1 MKKKPPKKAGEL
13 MYWHLQDRA
22 LPVRIPRYCRSTKNK
37 DQESGQYKVLK
48 KYGNKTTIKTQTL
61 CEAFPMNPYHIL
73 KLRADRLRKK
83 LDLLSRAVPP
93 SLPAT
98 HKNRERLKRKLSTE
112 LEQLKRVADCR
123 RWKTCNIIDNHV
135 TFEDFAAICHGMH
148 EEFKASTKSID
159 FVSEAII
166 EDDLFEGSGNI
177 DLSQWLAAWCNIV
190 DNADEVRITG
200 VSPRRFLGWRSFRED
215 VIKDWADKVLAQ
227 GSDAADQT
235 ETLDE
240 DIENSDDGTETAVT
254 KTIVLPPETTNEEML
269 GRRIKYDIVGEAK
282 AEYYITFD
290 IHPDDLSSYVA
301 MMHQRLAED
310 EITLS
315 QMPDSNTL
323 KVSIPCLLG
332 SSAFKEGIRDYTHL
346 NEAADK
352 AEKIQQ
358 AIIEIHKSMSLL

>member
-1 MKKKPPKKAGEL
+1 MKYKPKKNAGTR
-13 MYWHLQDRA
+13 MYWHLQERA
-22 LPVRIPRYCRSTKNK
+22 LPVRVPRTHSC
-37 DQESGQYKVLK
+37 KVLK
-48 KYGNKTTIKTQTL
+48 EHGNETTIDTKTL

-93 SLPAT
+93 TLPVN

-112 LEQLKRVADCR
+112 LEQLKRVADRR
-123 RWKTCNIIDNHV
+123 RWRTCNIIDNHV

-159 FVSEAII
+159 FVSEALI

-190 DNADEVRITG
+190 DSVDEVRITG

-227 GSDAADQT
+227 GSDTADQT
-235 ETLDE
+235 ET
-240 DIENSDDGTETAVT
+240 IENSDDGTETAVT

-269 GRRIKYDIVGEAK
+269 GRRIKYDIVGEAT

-290 IHPDDLSSYVA
+290 IHPDELSSYVA
-301 MMHQRLAED
+301 MMHQRLADD

-332 SSAFKEGIRDYTHL
+332 GSDFKEGIRDYTHL

>member
-22 LPVRIPRYCRSTKNK
+22 LPVRIPCYCRSTKNK
-37 DQESGQYKVLK
+37 DQESRQYKVLK
-48 KYGNKTTIKTQTL
+48 KHGNETTIQTQTL

-73 KLRADRLRKK
+73 KLQANRLRKK
-83 LDLLSRAVPP
+83 LDLLSRAMPP
-93 SLPAT
+93 ILPVN
-98 HKNRERLKRKLSTE
+98 HKKRERLKRKLSTE

-123 RWKTCNIIDNHV
+123 RWRTCNIIDTHV
-135 TFEDFAAICHGMH
+135 TFEDFAAICHGMYD
-148 EEFKASTKSID
+148 EFKESTKSID
-159 FVSEAII
+159 FASEAII

-190 DNADEVRITG
+190 DSSDEVSITG
-200 VSPRRFLGWRSFRED
+200 VSPRRVLGWRSFRED
-215 VIKDWADKVLAQ
+215 VIKDWADRVLAQ
-227 GSDAADQT
+227 GSDTADQT
-235 ETLDE
+235 ET
-240 DIENSDDGTETAVT
+240 IENSDDGIETAVT

-269 GRRIKYDIVGEAK
+269 GRRIKYDIIGEAK

-290 IHPDDLSSYVA
+290 IHPDELSSYVA
-301 MMHQRLAED
+301 MMYQRLADD

-315 QMPDSNTL
+315 QMLDSNTL
-323 KVSIPCLLG
+323 KVSIPCVLG
-332 SSAFKEGIRDYTHL
+332 GSEFKEGIRDYTYL

>member
-1 MKKKPPKKAGEL
+1 MKYKPKKNAGTR
-13 MYWHLQDRA
+13 MYWHLQERA
-22 LPVRIPRYCRSTKNK
+22 LPVRVPSTH
-37 DQESGQYKVLK
+37 SCKVLK
-48 KYGNKTTIKTQTL
+48 EHGNETTIDTKTL

-73 KLRADRLRKK
+73 KVQAEQPRKK
-83 LDLLSRAVPP
+83 LGILKNAKITDRPGI
-93 SLPAT
+93 
-98 HKNRERLKRKLSTE
+98 HKKRKRLKRKLSIE
-112 LEQLKRVADCR
+112 LEQLKRVADRR
-123 RWKTCNIIDNHV
+123 RWRTCNIIDNHI

-159 FVSEAII
+159 FASEAII

-177 DLSQWLAAWCNIV
+177 GLSQWLAAWCNIV
-190 DNADEVRITG
+190 DSANQLHTEG
-200 VSPRRFLGWRSFRED
+200 VSQRKFLGWRNFCEEK
-215 VIKDWADKVLAQ
+215 IEDWADRVLAQ
-227 GSDAADQT
+227 GRDTADQT
-235 ETLDE
+235 EALEE
-240 DIENSDDGTETAVT
+240 DIENPDDCKEPDVT

-282 AEYYITFD
+282 ADYYIPFD

-301 MMHQRLAED
+301 MMHQRLADD

-315 QMPDSNTL
+315 QIPDSNTL

-332 SSAFKEGIRDYTHL
+332 SSDFKEGIRDYTYL

-358 AIIEIHKSMSLL
+358 AIIEIHKSMALLYQKEQNGDRS